1 MGFAARWV
9 GALGFGV
16 CMLAGW
22 EARAEGSASE
32 VAPGAAEIQLK
43 NGSTMRGTI
52 VEIEPGQ
59 RVIVIVAGEQ
69 SVIPWGEIAQIVDG
83 PAAAPASPAA
93 ASPAPASPAPAAPTM
108 GMPFVR
114 IESNWPDVELLRSDG
129 SDSRFVCHVPCNKLV
144 DGREGHRFSISG
156 EGMES
161 SPSFRLEGYDG
172 HVTAR
177 VTGVS
182 SNRFMAG
189 LILTNFGGIVTLSG
203 SLFTAIGFGE
213 AGPPTKDTPDPEAEA
228 AESRTTGLVFLGL
241 GAPALIAGIV
251 VLATQGSTRVEI
263 VETRGSRTGVAL
275 DNGILRF

>member
-1 MGFAARWV
+1 
-9 GALGFGV
+9 
-16 CMLAGW
+16 
-22 EARAEGSASE
+22 
-32 VAPGAAEIQLK
+32 
-43 NGSTMRGTI
+43 
-52 VEIEPGQ
+52 
-59 RVIVIVAGEQ
+59 
-69 SVIPWGEIAQIVDG
+69 
-83 PAAAPASPAA
+83 
-93 ASPAPASPAPAAPTM
+93 
-108 GMPFVR
+108 MPFVR

-263 VETRGSRTGVAL
+263 VEARGSRTGVAL